1 MVIPMV
7 LKRVKEVRSGSGRYE
22 ILAMPSVGEPTEVV
36 TSLKMN

>member
-1 MVIPMV
+1 MVIPIV
-7 LKRVKEVRSGSGRYE
+7 LKRVKGVRSGSGRYE